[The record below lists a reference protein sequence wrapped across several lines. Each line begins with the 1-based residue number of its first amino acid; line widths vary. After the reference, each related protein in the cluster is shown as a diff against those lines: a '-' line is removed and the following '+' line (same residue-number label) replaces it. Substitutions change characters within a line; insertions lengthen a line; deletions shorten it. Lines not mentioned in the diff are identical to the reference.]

1 MISHVRSQRTF
12 GKSPQVA
19 TSTVFTAGYK
29 YIYGAFLHPTQ
40 KPKLY
45 SGLSETENMAR

>member
-12 GKSPQVA
+12 GKTPQVA
-19 TSTVFTAGYK
+19 TVFTAGYK